1 MPLFLFQVQAT
12 DMKIVVDENMPLTET
27 LFSEFGEIVPLPG
40 RTMTAEQLAD
50 ADILL
55 VRSVTKV
62 NAGLLAKA
70 EKLKFVGTATIGT
83 DHIDKNYL
91 TEKGIRFAS
100 APGCN
105 KISVGEYIISA
116 LLVMA
121 EKYQFSLSGLSLG
134 IVGAG
139 NTGTAVAKR
148 AAALGM
154 DVKLCD
160 PLKRQAGDLRSFVS
174 YDEALACDLISFH
187 VPLSRD
193 GEYATYH
200 LLDKKRIQA
209 LRSEQI
215 LLNASRGEVWDNQ
228 AMLLRQQS
236 TEPLRLVMDV
246 WENEPDILL
255 DLVPYTDIATPH
267 IAGYSLEG
275 KYRGTYML
283 YEAFCQQFGYPVTK
297 QLPQLLPVA
306 DINKLTLNANP
317 EEAVLK
323 KLIHLVYDVRRDDA
337 RFRHQIGLPGRF
349 DEMRKKY
356 PERREWSSV
365 SIFTES
371 NHDMLVK
378 LGFSISGN

>member
-1 MPLFLFQVQAT
+1 
-12 DMKIVVDENMPLTET
+12 MKIVVDENMPLTET
-27 LFSEFGEIVPLPG
+27 LFSEFGEIMPLPG
-40 RTMTAEQLAD
+40 RTMTADQLAD

-121 EKYQFSLSGLSLG
+121 EKYQFSLAGLSLG
-134 IVGAG
+134 IIGAG
-139 NTGTAVAKR
+139 NTGTAVAER

-160 PLKRQAGDLRSFVS
+160 PLKQQAGDPRSFVS
-174 YDEALACDLISFH
+174 YDEALECDLITFH

-193 GEYATYH
+193 GEHATYH

-236 TEPLRLVMDV
+236 SEPLRLVMDV
-246 WENEPDILL
+246 WENEPDILH

-297 QLPQLLPVA
+297 QLSQLLPVA
-306 DINKLTLNANP
+306 DIDKLTLNANP

-365 SIFTES
+365 SIFAGS
-371 NHDMLVK
+371 NHDVLVK

>member
-1 MPLFLFQVQAT
+1 
-12 DMKIVVDENMPLTET
+12 MKIVVDENMPLTET

-91 TEKGIRFAS
+91 AGKGIRFAS

-121 EKYQFSLSGLSLG
+121 EKYQLSLAGLSLG
-134 IVGAG
+134 IIGAG
-139 NTGTAVAKR
+139 NTGSSVAEK
-148 AAALGM
+148 AAELGIN
-154 DVKLCD
+154 VKLCD
-160 PLKRQAGDLRSFVS
+160 PPKEQAGDPRFFVS
-174 YDEALACDLISFH
+174 YDEALECDLISFH

-193 GEYATYH
+193 GEHATYH
-200 LLDKKRIQA
+200 LLDKKRIQS

-236 TEPLRLVMDV
+236 AEPLRVVMDV
-246 WENEPDILL
+246 WENEPDIQQE
-255 DLVPYTDIATPH
+255 LVPYTDIATPH

-283 YEAFCQQFGYPVTK
+283 YEAFCQQFGYTVTK
-297 QLPQLLPVA
+297 QLSQLLPVA
-306 DINKLTLNANP
+306 DINRLTLTASL

-337 RFRHQIGLPGRF
+337 RFRHRIGLPGQF
-349 DEMRKKY
+349 DEMRKRY

-365 SIFTES
+365 SVSTEL
-371 NHDMLVK
+371 NHSVLMK
-378 LGFSISGN
+378 LGFSVSDN

>member
-1 MPLFLFQVQAT
+1 
-12 DMKIVVDENMPLTET
+12 MKIVVDENMPLAEA
-27 LFSEFGEIVPLPG
+27 LFAEFGEVVRVPG

-62 NAGLLAKA
+62 NAALLSQATN
-70 EKLKFVGTATIGT
+70 LKFVGTATIGT
-83 DHIDKNYL
+83 DHIDKAVL
-91 TEKGIRFAS
+91 AEKGINFTS

-105 KISVGEYIISA
+105 KVSVGEYIISA

-134 IVGAG
+134 IIGAG
-139 NTGTAVAKR
+139 NTGTAVAER
-148 AAALGM
+148 ASALGIE
-154 DVKLCD
+154 VKLCD
-160 PLKRQAGDLRSFVS
+160 PLKEQAGDPRSFVS
-174 YDEALACDLISFH
+174 YDEALQCDLISFH
-187 VPLSRD
+187 VPLSRE
-193 GEYATYH
+193 GEHATFH
-200 LLDKKRIQA
+200 LLDKKHIQA

-236 TEPLRLVMDV
+236 AEPLRLVMDV
-246 WENEPDILL
+246 WENEPDILHE
-255 DLVPYTDIATPH
+255 LVPYTDIATPH

-283 YEAFCQQFGYPVTK
+283 YEAFCQQFGYAATK
-297 QLPQLLPVA
+297 QLKQLLPVA
-306 DINKLTLNANP
+306 DINALTLNANTD
-317 EEAVLK
+317 EAVLK

-365 SIFTES
+365 TISSEQ
-371 NHDMLVK
+371 NNDKLVK
-378 LGFSISGN
+378 LGFSVSGN